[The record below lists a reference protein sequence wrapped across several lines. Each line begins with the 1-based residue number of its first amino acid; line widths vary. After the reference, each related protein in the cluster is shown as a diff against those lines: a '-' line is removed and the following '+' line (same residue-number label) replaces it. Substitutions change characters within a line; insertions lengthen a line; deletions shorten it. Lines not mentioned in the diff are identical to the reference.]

1 MANGVLLFVTFY
13 KEKGSSMEVS
23 EIRGLYSKVLENM
36 RTVMIGSEEVFS
48 LVFSAMLSN
57 GHVLLEDMPG
67 TGKTTMAKCIAD
79 SIEAQFRRVQ
89 FTPDLMPQDITGL
102 NIFSQKTDE
111 FEFIPGPVFT
121 NILLADEI
129 NRATPRTQSALLEA
143 MEERVVTV
151 DGESRKLAAPFIV
164 IATENPIETT
174 GTFPLPEAQLDR
186 FMVKL
191 TMGDLSVENEVAI
204 LERFVVDTPQEQVAP
219 VCKGEDIVKAAEAVK
234 NVKVAKAVME
244 YIVNI
249 SDATR
254 NSSKLFSG
262 VSPRASL
269 SLMRMSQAF
278 AAISGRDYV
287 TPDDVRFLAPYV
299 YAHRVMSGAGAVR
312 LKDVRDIIVEITSTV
327 DVPTED
333 WK

>member
-1 MANGVLLFVTFY
+1 
-13 KEKGSSMEVS
+13 MEIK
-23 EIRGLYSKVLENM
+23 EIREIRELYNKVLGNI

-48 LVFSAMLSN
+48 LVFSAMLSG

-79 SIEAQFRRVQ
+79 SIDAEFKRVQ

-102 NIFSQKTDE
+102 NIFSQKTGE
-111 FEFIPGPVFT
+111 FEFIAGPVFT

-143 MEERVVTV
+143 MEERIVTV
-151 DGESRKLAAPFIV
+151 DGVGRKLESPFVV

-191 TMGDLSVENEVAI
+191 TMGDLKREDEVSI
-204 LERFVVDTPQEQVAP
+204 LERFIVDTPQNEIEP
-219 VCKGEDIVKAAEAVK
+219 VCSGEEIVRACEVVKA
-234 NVKVAKAVME
+234 VKVHKVVMN
-244 YIVNI
+244 YIVDI
-249 SDATR
+249 SVSTR
-254 NSSKLFSG
+254 NSNKLLSG

-269 SLMRMSQAF
+269 NLMRMSQAF

-299 YAHRVMSGAGAVR
+299 FAHRVITGSGVGR
-312 LKDVRDIIVEITSTV
+312 LKDVRDIIKDIAGNVTVPVE
-327 DVPTED
+327 E

>member
-1 MANGVLLFVTFY
+1 
-13 KEKGSSMEVS
+13 MELGD
-23 EIRGLYSKVLENM
+23 IRGIYSKMLENI
-36 RTVMIGSEEVFS
+36 RTVMIGSDEVFS
-48 LVFSAMLSN
+48 LIFASMLSG

-79 SIEAQFRRVQ
+79 SIAVDFKRVQ

-102 NIFSQKTDE
+102 NIYSQKTEE

-151 DGESRKLAAPFIV
+151 DGVGRNLAAPFIV

-191 TMGDLSVENEVAI
+191 TMSDLSTEDEVKI
-204 LERFVVDTPQEQVAP
+204 LQRFIVDAPQKNVAP
-219 VCKGEDIVKAAEAVK
+219 VVSAEDIVEASNIVK
-234 NVKVAKAVME
+234 NVTVKKAVMD
-244 YIVNI
+244 YIVRL

-254 NSSKLFSG
+254 NSEKLFSG

-269 SLMRMSQAF
+269 GLMRISQSF
-278 AAISGRDYV
+278 AAISGREYV

-299 YAHRVMSGAGAVR
+299 YAHRVVTGSGITSLNETRNVI
-312 LKDVRDIIVEITSTV
+312 RDIVAKQE
-327 DVPTED
+327 VPVED
-333 WK
+333 WR

>member
-1 MANGVLLFVTFY
+1 
-13 KEKGSSMEVS
+13 MEIKD
-23 EIRGLYSKVLENM
+23 IRELYSRVLENV
-36 RTVMIGSEEVFS
+36 RSVMIGSDEVFS
-48 LVFSAMLSN
+48 LVFSAMLAG

-67 TGKTTMAKCIAD
+67 TGKTTMARCIAGSID
-79 SIEAQFRRVQ
+79 SEFKRVQ

-102 NIFSQKTDE
+102 NIFSQKTGE

-143 MEERVVTV
+143 MEEGVVTV
-151 DGESRKLAAPFIV
+151 DGVTRELSRPFIV

-191 TMGDLSVENEVAI
+191 TMGDISKDNEIAI
-204 LERFVVDTPQEQVAP
+204 LKRFIVDSPEDDVKP
-219 VCKGEDIVKAAEAVK
+219 VCTAEDVVAASAAICQ
-234 NVKVAKAVME
+234 VKVSDAVMR
-244 YIVNI
+244 YIADI

-254 NSSKLFSG
+254 NNSKLFSG

-269 SLMRMSQAF
+269 NLMRMSQAF
-278 AAISGRDYV
+278 AAISGHDYV
-287 TPDDVRFLAPYV
+287 TPDNVRFLAPYV
-299 YAHRVMSGAGAVR
+299 YSHRVITGAGITGLFAT
-312 LKDVRDIIVEITSTV
+312 RDAIKEIVSGVE
-327 DVPTED
+327 VPVEN
-333 WK
+333 WN

>member
-1 MANGVLLFVTFY
+1 
-13 KEKGSSMEVS
+13 MELKD
-23 EIRGLYSKVLENM
+23 IRGIYSKMLENI
-36 RTVMIGSEEVFS
+36 RTVMIGSDEVFS
-48 LVFSAMLSN
+48 LIFASMLSG

-79 SIEAQFRRVQ
+79 SIAVDFKRVQ

-102 NIFSQKTDE
+102 NIYSQKTEE
-111 FEFIPGPVFT
+111 FEFIQGPVFT

-151 DGESRKLAAPFIV
+151 DGVGRELAAPFIV

-191 TMGDLSVENEVAI
+191 TMSDLSTEDEVKI
-204 LERFVVDTPQEQVAP
+204 LQRFIVDAPQKNVAP
-219 VCKGEDIVKAAEAVK
+219 VVSAEDIVEASNIIK
-234 NVKVAKAVME
+234 NVTVKTAVIE
-244 YIVNI
+244 YIVRL

-254 NSSKLFSG
+254 NNAKLFSG

-269 SLMRMSQAF
+269 GLMRMSQSF
-278 AAISGRDYV
+278 AAISGREYV

-299 YAHRVMSGAGAVR
+299 YAHRVVTGSGITSLTETRNVI
-312 LKDVRDIIVEITSTV
+312 RDIVAKQE
-327 DVPTED
+327 VPVED
-333 WK
+333 WR

>member
-1 MANGVLLFVTFY
+1 MGYSRLEIVVEGLFA
-13 KEKGSSMEVS
+13 SMEIKEVR
-23 EIRGLYSKVLENM
+23 ELYSKVLGNI
-36 RTVMIGSEEVFS
+36 RGVMIGSDEVFS
-48 LVFSAMLSN
+48 LVFSAMLSG

-79 SIEAQFRRVQ
+79 SIKADFRRVQ

-102 NIFSQKTDE
+102 NIYSQKSEE
-111 FEFIPGPVFT
+111 FEFIAGPVFT

-143 MEERVVTV
+143 MEERAVTV
-151 DGESRKLAAPFIV
+151 DGVSRELSAPFIV

-191 TMGDLSVENEVAI
+191 TMGDLSRDDEVAI
-204 LERFVVDTPQEQVAP
+204 LNRFITDAPQTEVEA
-219 VCKGEDIVKAAEAVK
+219 VCTGEDIINAAEAVK
-234 NVKVAKAVME
+234 SIKVHDVVKE
-244 YIVNI
+244 YIVDI
-249 SDATR
+249 SEATR

-269 SLMRMSQAF
+269 NLMRMSQAF
-278 AAISGRDYV
+278 AAISGREYV

-299 YAHRVMSGAGAVR
+299 YSHRVITSAGVSG
-312 LKDVRDIIVEITSTV
+312 LKDVRDIISDAVAGVPVPVE
-327 DVPTED
+327 E

>member
-1 MANGVLLFVTFY
+1 
-13 KEKGSSMEVS
+13 METK
-23 EIRGLYSKVLENM
+23 EIRELYSKVLTNI

-48 LVFSAMLSN
+48 LIFSAMLAN

-79 SIEAQFRRVQ
+79 SIDVSFKRVQ

-102 NIFSQKTDE
+102 NIYSQKSEE

-151 DGESRKLAAPFIV
+151 DGDSRKLDAPFIV

-191 TMGDLSVENEVAI
+191 TMGDLSTEQESEILARFIKDSPQNEVK
-204 LERFVVDTPQEQVAP
+204 P
-219 VCKGEDIVKAAEAVK
+219 VCTAEDMINASEAIKDVIVKKELMDYIVSLSESTRISGKLFLINCAKYVFGTEFSCAISC
-234 NVKVAKAVME
+234 KVAFAYVE
-244 YIVNI
+244 SYELNI
-249 SDATR
+249 R
-254 NSSKLFSG
+254 
-262 VSPRASL
+262 
-269 SLMRMSQAF
+269 
-278 AAISGRDYV
+278 ISGSNLIDSFCKSISGHYDNV
-287 TPDDVRFLAPYV
+287 ETFFDGFL
-299 YAHRVMSGAGAVR
+299 
-312 LKDVRDIIVEITSTV
+312 D
-327 DVPTED
+327 
-333 WK
+333 

>member
-1 MANGVLLFVTFY
+1 
-13 KEKGSSMEVS
+13 MEIK
-23 EIRGLYSKVLENM
+23 EIRELYTRVLDNI

-48 LVFSAMLSN
+48 LVFSAMLSG

-79 SIEAQFRRVQ
+79 SIDSSFKRVQ

-102 NIFSQKTDE
+102 NIYSQKSEE

-129 NRATPRTQSALLEA
+129 NRATPRTQAALLEA
-143 MEERVVTV
+143 MEERSVTV
-151 DGESRKLAAPFIV
+151 DGKSRELSKPFIV
-164 IATENPIETT
+164 IATENPVETT

-191 TMGDLSVENEVAI
+191 TMGDIGVEDEIKI
-204 LERFVVDTPQEQVAP
+204 LERFVVESPEKEVKP
-219 VCKGEDIVKAAEAVK
+219 VVKAEDIVEASNAIK
-234 NVKVAKAVME
+234 KVTVSKPVMT
-244 YIVNI
+244 YLVNL

-269 SLMRMSQAF
+269 NLMRISQSF

-287 TPDDVRFLAPYV
+287 TPDDIRYLAPFV
-299 YAHRVMSGAGAVR
+299 YSHRV
-312 LKDVRDIIVEITSTV
+312 ITSSGITNLSETRGIIREIISSIE
-327 DVPTED
+327 VPVED

>member
-1 MANGVLLFVTFY
+1 
-13 KEKGSSMEVS
+13 METK
-23 EIRGLYSKVLENM
+23 EIRELYSKVLTNI

-48 LVFSAMLSN
+48 LIFSAMLAN

-79 SIEAQFRRVQ
+79 SIDVSFKRVQ

-102 NIFSQKTDE
+102 NIYSQKSEE

-151 DGESRKLAAPFIV
+151 DGDSRKLDAPFIV

-191 TMGDLSVENEVAI
+191 TMGDLSTEQESEILARFIKDSPQNEVK
-204 LERFVVDTPQEQVAP
+204 P
-219 VCKGEDIVKAAEAVK
+219 VCTAEDMINASEAIKDVIVKKEL
-234 NVKVAKAVME
+234 MD
-244 YIVNI
+244 YIVSLSESTRI
-249 SDATR
+249 SG
-254 NSSKLFSG
+254 KLFSG

-269 SLMRMSQAF
+269 NLMRMSQAF

-299 YAHRVMSGAGAVR
+299 FAHRVVTGAGAST
-312 LKDVRDIIVEITSTV
+312 LKDVRDVIKDCISTV
-327 DVPTED
+327 EVPVED

>member
-1 MANGVLLFVTFY
+1 
-13 KEKGSSMEVS
+13 MELGD
-23 EIRGLYSKVLENM
+23 IRGIYSKMLENI
-36 RTVMIGSEEVFS
+36 RTVMIGSDEVFS
-48 LVFSAMLSN
+48 LIFASMLSG

-79 SIEAQFRRVQ
+79 SIAVDFKRVQ

-102 NIFSQKTDE
+102 NIYSQKTEE

-129 NRATPRTQSALLEA
+129 NRANPRTQSAILEA

-151 DGESRKLAAPFIV
+151 DGVGRNLAAPFIV

-191 TMGDLSVENEVAI
+191 TMSDLSTEDEVKI
-204 LERFVVDTPQEQVAP
+204 LQRFIVDAPQKNVAP
-219 VCKGEDIVKAAEAVK
+219 VVSAEDIVEASNIVK
-234 NVKVAKAVME
+234 NVTVKKAVMD
-244 YIVNI
+244 YIVRL

-254 NSSKLFSG
+254 NSEKLFSG

-269 SLMRMSQAF
+269 GLMRMSQSF
-278 AAISGRDYV
+278 AAISGREYV

-299 YAHRVMSGAGAVR
+299 YAHRVVTGSGITSLNETRNVI
-312 LKDVRDIIVEITSTV
+312 RDIVAKQE
-327 DVPTED
+327 VPVED
-333 WK
+333 WR

>member
-1 MANGVLLFVTFY
+1 MEIKEVRELYSRVLAN
-13 KEKGSSMEVS
+13 
-23 EIRGLYSKVLENM
+23 IRG
-36 RTVMIGSEEVFS
+36 VMIGSDEVFS
-48 LVFSAMLSN
+48 LVFSAMLSG

-79 SIEAQFRRVQ
+79 SIKADFRRVQ

-102 NIFSQKTDE
+102 NIYSQKSEE
-111 FEFIPGPVFT
+111 FEFIAGPVFT

-143 MEERVVTV
+143 MEERAVTV
-151 DGESRKLAAPFIV
+151 DGVSRELSAPFIV

-191 TMGDLSVENEVAI
+191 TMGDLSRDDEVAI
-204 LERFVVDTPQEQVAP
+204 LNRFITDAPQTEVEA
-219 VCKGEDIVKAAEAVK
+219 VCTGEDIINAAETVK
-234 NVKVAKAVME
+234 SIKVHDVVKE
-244 YIVNI
+244 YIVDI
-249 SDATR
+249 SEATR

-269 SLMRMSQAF
+269 NLMRMSQAF
-278 AAISGRDYV
+278 AAISGREYV

-299 YAHRVMSGAGAVR
+299 YSHRVITSAGVSG
-312 LKDVRDIIVEITSTV
+312 LKDVRDIISDAVAGVPVPVE
-327 DVPTED
+327 E

>member
-1 MANGVLLFVTFY
+1 MEI
-13 KEKGSSMEVS
+13 KEVRE
-23 EIRGLYSKVLENM
+23 LYSKVLDNI

-48 LVFSAMLSN
+48 LIFSAMLSG
-57 GHVLLEDMPG
+57 GHVLLEDVPG

-79 SIEAQFRRVQ
+79 SIESEFRRVQ

-102 NIFSQKTDE
+102 NIYSQKTEE
-111 FEFIPGPVFT
+111 FEFIAGPVFT

-143 MEERVVTV
+143 MEERGVTV
-151 DGESRKLAAPFIV
+151 DGVSRKLTAPFIV

-191 TMGDLSVENEVAI
+191 TMGDLEREDEISILDRFIVGTPQNEVK
-204 LERFVVDTPQEQVAP
+204 P
-219 VCKGEDIVKAAEAVK
+219 VCTGEDIVEAIKAIKNIRVHDTVK
-234 NVKVAKAVME
+234 G
-244 YIVNI
+244 YIVDI
-249 SDATR
+249 SNSTR

-269 SLMRMSQAF
+269 NLMRMSQAF

-299 YAHRVMSGAGAVR
+299 YAHRVVTGAGVSR
-312 LKDVRDIIVEITSTV
+312 LKDIRDIIKEEVSKVSVPVE
-327 DVPTED
+327 E
-333 WK
+333 WN

>member
-1 MANGVLLFVTFY
+1 
-13 KEKGSSMEVS
+13 MEIK
-23 EIRGLYSKVLENM
+23 EIRELYTRVLDNI

-48 LVFSAMLSN
+48 LVFSAMLSG

-79 SIEAQFRRVQ
+79 SIDSSFKRVQ

-102 NIFSQKTDE
+102 NIYSQKSEE

-129 NRATPRTQSALLEA
+129 NRATPRTQAALLEA
-143 MEERVVTV
+143 MEERSVTV
-151 DGESRKLAAPFIV
+151 DGKSRELEKPFIV
-164 IATENPIETT
+164 IATENPVETT

-191 TMGDLSVENEVAI
+191 TMGDIGVEDEIKI
-204 LERFVVDTPQEQVAP
+204 LERFVVESPEKEVKP
-219 VCKGEDIVKAAEAVK
+219 VVKAEDIVEASNAIK
-234 NVKVAKAVME
+234 KVTVNKAVMT
-244 YIVNI
+244 YLVNL

-269 SLMRMSQAF
+269 NLMRISQSF

-287 TPDDVRFLAPYV
+287 TPDDIRYLAPFV
-299 YAHRVMSGAGAVR
+299 YSHRV
-312 LKDVRDIIVEITSTV
+312 ITSSGITNLSETRGIIREIISSIE
-327 DVPTED
+327 VPVED

>member
-1 MANGVLLFVTFY
+1 
-13 KEKGSSMEVS
+13 MEVK
-23 EIRGLYSKVLENM
+23 EIRELYTRVLDNI
-36 RTVMIGSEEVFS
+36 RSVMIGSEEVFS
-48 LVFSAMLSN
+48 LVFSAMLSG

-79 SIEAQFRRVQ
+79 SIDAEFKRVQ

-102 NIFSQKTDE
+102 NIFSRKSEE

-143 MEERVVTV
+143 MEERMVTV
-151 DGESRKLAAPFIV
+151 DGVSRELKAPYIV

-186 FMVKL
+186 FMIKL
-191 TMGDLSVENEVAI
+191 TMGDMTNEHEVMM
-204 LERFVVDTPQEQVAP
+204 LERFINDKPQENVTP
-219 VCKGEDIVKAAEAVK
+219 VCTSEEIIKAGEAIST
-234 NVKVAKAVME
+234 VKVSKIVME
-244 YIVNI
+244 YIVAL

-254 NSSKLFSG
+254 KSKKIFSG

-269 SLMRMSQAF
+269 NLMRISQAF

-287 TPDDVRFLAPYV
+287 TPDDVRFLSTYV
-299 YAHRVMSGAGAVR
+299 FSHRIIAGAGING
-312 LKDVRDIIVEITSTV
+312 LGETRDLIKEIVSGV
-327 DVPTED
+327 DVPVEN
-333 WK
+333 WN

>member
-1 MANGVLLFVTFY
+1 MEIKEVRELYSRVLAN
-13 KEKGSSMEVS
+13 
-23 EIRGLYSKVLENM
+23 IRG
-36 RTVMIGSEEVFS
+36 VMIGSDEVFS
-48 LVFSAMLSN
+48 LVFSAMLSG

-79 SIEAQFRRVQ
+79 SIKADFRRVQ

-102 NIFSQKTDE
+102 NIYSQKSEE
-111 FEFIPGPVFT
+111 FEFIAGPVFT

-143 MEERVVTV
+143 MEERAVTV
-151 DGESRKLAAPFIV
+151 DGVSREVSAPFIV

-191 TMGDLSVENEVAI
+191 TMGDLSRDDEVAI
-204 LERFVVDTPQEQVAP
+204 LNRFITDAPQTEVEA
-219 VCKGEDIVKAAEAVK
+219 VCTGEDIINAAETVK
-234 NVKVAKAVME
+234 SIKVHDVVKE
-244 YIVNI
+244 YIVDI
-249 SDATR
+249 SEATR

-269 SLMRMSQAF
+269 NLMRMSQAF
-278 AAISGRDYV
+278 AAISGREYV

-299 YAHRVMSGAGAVR
+299 YSHRVITSAGVSG
-312 LKDVRDIIVEITSTV
+312 LKDVRDIISDAVAGVPVPVE
-327 DVPTED
+327 E

>member
-1 MANGVLLFVTFY
+1 MEI
-13 KEKGSSMEVS
+13 KEVRE
-23 EIRGLYSKVLENM
+23 LYSRVLENI
-36 RTVMIGSEEVFS
+36 RGVMIGSDEVFS
-48 LVFSAMLSN
+48 LVFSAMLSG

-79 SIEAQFRRVQ
+79 SIKADFRRVQ

-102 NIFSQKTDE
+102 NIFSQKSEE
-111 FEFIPGPVFT
+111 FEFIAGPVFT

-143 MEERVVTV
+143 MEERAVTV
-151 DGESRKLAAPFIV
+151 DGVSRELSAPFIV

-191 TMGDLSVENEVAI
+191 TMGDLSRDDEVAI
-204 LERFVVDTPQEQVAP
+204 LNRFITDAPQTEVEA
-219 VCKGEDIVKAAEAVK
+219 VCTGEDIINAAEAVK
-234 NVKVAKAVME
+234 NIKVHDVVKE
-244 YIVNI
+244 YIVDI
-249 SDATR
+249 SEATR

-269 SLMRMSQAF
+269 NLMRMSQAF
-278 AAISGRDYV
+278 AAISGRKYV

-299 YAHRVMSGAGAVR
+299 YSHRVITSAGVSG
-312 LKDVRDIIVEITSTV
+312 LKDVRDIISDAVAGVPVPVE
-327 DVPTED
+327 E

>member
-1 MANGVLLFVTFY
+1 
-13 KEKGSSMEVS
+13 MELGD
-23 EIRGLYSKVLENM
+23 IRGIYSKMLENI
-36 RTVMIGSEEVFS
+36 RTVMIGSDEVFS
-48 LVFSAMLSN
+48 LIFASMLSG

-79 SIEAQFRRVQ
+79 SIAVDFKRVQ

-102 NIFSQKTDE
+102 NIYSQKTEE

-151 DGESRKLAAPFIV
+151 DGVGRNLAAPFIV

-191 TMGDLSVENEVAI
+191 TMSDLSTEDEVKI
-204 LERFVVDTPQEQVAP
+204 LQRFIVDAPQKNVAP
-219 VCKGEDIVKAAEAVK
+219 VVSAEDIVEASNIVK
-234 NVKVAKAVME
+234 NVTVKKAVMD
-244 YIVNI
+244 YIVRL

-254 NSSKLFSG
+254 NSEKLFSG

-269 SLMRMSQAF
+269 GLMRMSQSF
-278 AAISGRDYV
+278 AAISGREYV

-299 YAHRVMSGAGAVR
+299 YAHRVVTGSGITSLNETRNVI
-312 LKDVRDIIVEITSTV
+312 RDIVAKQE
-327 DVPTED
+327 VPVED
-333 WK
+333 WR

>member
-1 MANGVLLFVTFY
+1 
-13 KEKGSSMEVS
+13 MEVS

-48 LVFSAMLSN
+48 LVFSAMLSG

-79 SIEAQFRRVQ
+79 SIDAEFRRVQ

-102 NIFSQKTDE
+102 NIFSQKSNE

-151 DGESRKLAAPFIV
+151 DGESRKLSAPFIV
-164 IATENPIETT
+164 IATENPVETT

-191 TMGDLSVENEVAI
+191 TMGDLSIDNEVEI
-204 LERFVVDTPQEQVAP
+204 LQRFVVDSPQNEVKA
-219 VCKGEDIVKAAEAVK
+219 VCSGQDIVNACEAVK
-234 NVKVAKAVME
+234 QVKVAKVVME
-244 YIVNI
+244 YIVGI
-249 SDATR
+249 SDASR

-269 SLMRMSQAF
+269 NLMRMSQAF
-278 AAISGRDYV
+278 AAISGRDFV

-299 YAHRVMSGAGAVR
+299 YSHRVMTGAGAVR
-312 LKDVRDIIVEITSTV
+312 LKDVRDIITEVASTV
-327 DVPTED
+327 AVPTED
-333 WK
+333 WKK

>member
-1 MANGVLLFVTFY
+1 
-13 KEKGSSMEVS
+13 MELGD
-23 EIRGLYSKVLENM
+23 IRGIYSKMLENI
-36 RTVMIGSEEVFS
+36 RTVMIGSDEVFS
-48 LVFSAMLSN
+48 LIFASMLSG

-79 SIEAQFRRVQ
+79 SIAVDFKRVQ

-102 NIFSQKTDE
+102 NIYSQKTEE

-151 DGESRKLAAPFIV
+151 DGVGRNLAAPFIV

-191 TMGDLSVENEVAI
+191 TMSDLSTEDEVKI
-204 LERFVVDTPQEQVAP
+204 LQRFIVDAPQKNVAP
-219 VCKGEDIVKAAEAVK
+219 VVSAEDIVAASNIVK
-234 NVKVAKAVME
+234 NVTVKKAVMD
-244 YIVNI
+244 YIVRL

-254 NSSKLFSG
+254 NSEKLFSG

-269 SLMRMSQAF
+269 GLMRMSQSF
-278 AAISGRDYV
+278 AAISGREYV

-299 YAHRVMSGAGAVR
+299 YAHRVVTGSGITSLNETRNVI
-312 LKDVRDIIVEITSTV
+312 RDIVAKQE
-327 DVPTED
+327 VPVED
-333 WK
+333 WR

>member
-1 MANGVLLFVTFY
+1 MEI
-13 KEKGSSMEVS
+13 KEVRE
-23 EIRGLYSKVLENM
+23 LYSKVLGNI
-36 RTVMIGSEEVFS
+36 RGVMIGSDEVFS
-48 LVFSAMLSN
+48 LVFSAMLSG

-79 SIEAQFRRVQ
+79 SIKADFRRVQ

-102 NIFSQKTDE
+102 NIYSQKSEE
-111 FEFIPGPVFT
+111 FEFIAGPVFT

-143 MEERVVTV
+143 MEERAVTV
-151 DGESRKLAAPFIV
+151 DGVSRELSAPFIV

-191 TMGDLSVENEVAI
+191 TMGDLSRDDEVAI
-204 LERFVVDTPQEQVAP
+204 LNRFITDAPQTEVEA
-219 VCKGEDIVKAAEAVK
+219 VCTGEDIINAAEAVK
-234 NVKVAKAVME
+234 SIKVHDVVKE
-244 YIVNI
+244 YIVDI
-249 SDATR
+249 SEATR

-269 SLMRMSQAF
+269 NLMRMSQAF
-278 AAISGRDYV
+278 AAISGREYV

-299 YAHRVMSGAGAVR
+299 YSHRVITSAGVSG
-312 LKDVRDIIVEITSTV
+312 LKDVRDIISDAVAGVTVPVE
-327 DVPTED
+327 E

>member
-1 MANGVLLFVTFY
+1 
-13 KEKGSSMEVS
+13 MEVR
-23 EIRGLYSKVLENM
+23 EIRDLYSKVLSNI
-36 RTVMIGSEEVFS
+36 RSVMIGSEEVFS
-48 LVFSAMLSN
+48 LVFSAMLSG

-79 SIEAQFRRVQ
+79 SISADFRRVQ

-102 NIFSQKTDE
+102 NIYSQKTEE
-111 FEFIPGPVFT
+111 FEFIQGPVFT

-151 DGESRKLAAPFIV
+151 DGVGRELAAPFIV

-191 TMGDLSVENEVAI
+191 TMSDLSTEDEVKI
-204 LERFVVDTPQEQVAP
+204 LQRFIVDAPQKNVAP
-219 VCKGEDIVKAAEAVK
+219 VVSAEDIVEASNIIK
-234 NVKVAKAVME
+234 NVTVKKAVME
-244 YIVNI
+244 YIVRL

-254 NSSKLFSG
+254 NNAKLFSG

-269 SLMRMSQAF
+269 GLMRMSQSF
-278 AAISGRDYV
+278 AAISGREYV

-299 YAHRVMSGAGAVR
+299 YAHRVVTGSGITSLTETRNVI
-312 LKDVRDIIVEITSTV
+312 RDIVAKQE
-327 DVPTED
+327 VPVED
-333 WK
+333 WR

>member
-1 MANGVLLFVTFY
+1 MEI
-13 KEKGSSMEVS
+13 KEVRE
-23 EIRGLYSKVLENM
+23 LYSKVLGNI
-36 RTVMIGSEEVFS
+36 RGVMIGSDEVFS
-48 LVFSAMLSN
+48 LVFSAMLSG

-79 SIEAQFRRVQ
+79 SIKADFRRVQ

-102 NIFSQKTDE
+102 NIYSQKSEE
-111 FEFIPGPVFT
+111 FEFIAGPVFT

-143 MEERVVTV
+143 MEERAVTV
-151 DGESRKLAAPFIV
+151 DGVSRELSAPFIV

-191 TMGDLSVENEVAI
+191 TMGDLSRDDEVAI
-204 LERFVVDTPQEQVAP
+204 LNRFIIDAPQTEVEA
-219 VCKGEDIVKAAEAVK
+219 VCTGEDIINAAEAVK
-234 NVKVAKAVME
+234 SIKVHDVVKE
-244 YIVNI
+244 YIVDI
-249 SDATR
+249 SEATR

-269 SLMRMSQAF
+269 NLMRMSQAF
-278 AAISGRDYV
+278 AAISGREYV

-299 YAHRVMSGAGAVR
+299 YSHRVITSAGVSG
-312 LKDVRDIIVEITSTV
+312 LKDVRDIISDAVAGVTVPVE
-327 DVPTED
+327 E

>member
-1 MANGVLLFVTFY
+1 MDIKEVRNLYNKVL
-13 KEKGSSMEVS
+13 GN
-23 EIRGLYSKVLENM
+23 IRG
-36 RTVMIGSEEVFS
+36 VMIGSDEVFS
-48 LVFSAMLSN
+48 LVFSAMLSG

-79 SIEAQFRRVQ
+79 SIKADFRRVQ

-102 NIFSQKTDE
+102 NIYSQKSEE
-111 FEFIPGPVFT
+111 FEFIAGPVFT

-143 MEERVVTV
+143 MEERAVTV
-151 DGESRKLAAPFIV
+151 DGVSRELSAPFIV

-191 TMGDLSVENEVAI
+191 TMGDLSRDDEVAI
-204 LERFVVDTPQEQVAP
+204 LNRFITDAPQTEVEA
-219 VCKGEDIVKAAEAVK
+219 VCTGEDIINAAEAVK
-234 NVKVAKAVME
+234 SIKVHDVVKE
-244 YIVNI
+244 YIVDI
-249 SDATR
+249 SEATR

-269 SLMRMSQAF
+269 NLMRMSQAF
-278 AAISGRDYV
+278 AAISGREYV

-299 YAHRVMSGAGAVR
+299 YSHRVITSAGVSG
-312 LKDVRDIIVEITSTV
+312 LKDVRDIISDAVAGVTVPVE
-327 DVPTED
+327 E